1 MSWNKCLYAYHQTH
15 GGQLLAGEARDGL
28 LVFTWKD
35 QPLIVDL
42 SNADTGKSFTVNF
55 VRARIPVTLARPYTL
70 TIGSEKATSGGVNM
84 LLRALPGLPVSAALP
99 ADFGYPE
106 IPKKRLIR
114 SNDHNFTKLTLGS
127 LDLRSALAACPE
139 DRVELHPG
147 PGDEGRHLITVITDH
162 SVDSLSGDGNWHLGE
177 FDGIDCACND
187 AQMAQRIAES
197 FFPRMDRFLG
207 LCKAAYSAV
216 TQWRM

>member
-106 IPKKRLIR
+106 M
-114 SNDHNFTKLTLGS
+114 
-127 LDLRSALAACPE
+127 AACPE

>member
-70 TIGSEKATSGGVNM
+70 TIGSEKATSG
-84 LLRALPGLPVSAALP
+84 
-99 ADFGYPE
+99 
-106 IPKKRLIR
+106 
-114 SNDHNFTKLTLGS
+114 
-127 LDLRSALAACPE
+127 
-139 DRVELHPG
+139 
-147 PGDEGRHLITVITDH
+147 
-162 SVDSLSGDGNWHLGE
+162 DGNWYLGE
-177 FDGIDCACND
+177 FDGIDCACYD